1 MAYENIN
8 TCRSFN
14 QTVNTGLSVLAN
26 QVCSE
31 VTIYNR
37 GATALEIYDNG
48 YSGASNAFI
57 ISGGE
62 NFTVRGITN
71 SNQVS
76 AKYASG
82 SGTIYYRTAYFTH
95 STVNYG

>member
-14 QTVNTGLSVLAN
+14 QTVNTGLSVLTN

-37 GATALEIYDNG
+37 GTTVLEIYDNG
-48 YSGASNAFI
+48 YSSASNALI

-76 AKYASG
+76 AKFATG
-82 SGTIYYRTAYFTH
+82 SGTIYYRTAYFTY

>member
-1 MAYENIN
+1 MAYQNIN

-14 QTVNTGLSVLAN
+14 QTVNTGLSVLVN
-26 QVCSE
+26 QPCSE

-37 GATALEIYDNG
+37 GYSILEIYDNG
-48 YSGASNAFI
+48 YTSASNALI
-57 ISGGE
+57 LSGGE
-62 NFTVRGITN
+62 NVSVRGITN

-76 AKYASG
+76 AKFASG
-82 SGTIYYRTAYFTH
+82 SGTIYYRTAFFTY

>member
-1 MAYENIN
+1 MPYQNIN

-14 QTVNTGLSVLAN
+14 QTVNTGLTALTG

-37 GATALEIYDNG
+37 ANTVLEIYDNG
-48 YSGASNAFI
+48 YTNASNALI

-62 NFTVRGITN
+62 NVSICGITN

-76 AKYASG
+76 AKLVAG
-82 SGTIYYRTAYFTH
+82 SGTIYYRTAFFTY